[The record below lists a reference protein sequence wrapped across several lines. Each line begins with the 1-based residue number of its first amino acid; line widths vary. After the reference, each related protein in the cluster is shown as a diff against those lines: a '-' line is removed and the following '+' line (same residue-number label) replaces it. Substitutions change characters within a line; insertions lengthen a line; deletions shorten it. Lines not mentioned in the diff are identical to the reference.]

1 MSEDRTGTARVLLYS
16 DDRTVREQV
25 RLALGE
31 RLAADL
37 PSLEFV
43 EVATQPL
50 VLRALDA
57 GGFDLVILDGE
68 TVPSGGIGLS
78 HQLKNELLDC
88 PPILL
93 LVARVAD
100 AWLATWAEADAIA
113 SYPID
118 PLRLPEAAAGLL
130 RSRLAEQAPA

>member
-37 PSLEFV
+37 PTLEYV

-50 VLRALDA
+50 ALRELDA

-68 TVPSGGIGLS
+68 AVPSGGIGLS

-130 RSRLAEQAPA
+130 RSRLAEQAQA

>member
-37 PSLEFV
+37 PTLEYV

-50 VLRALDA
+50 ALRVLDA
-57 GGFDLVILDGE
+57 GGFDLIILDGE
-68 TVPSGGIGLS
+68 AVPSGGIGLS

-130 RSRLAEQAPA
+130 RSRLAEQAQA